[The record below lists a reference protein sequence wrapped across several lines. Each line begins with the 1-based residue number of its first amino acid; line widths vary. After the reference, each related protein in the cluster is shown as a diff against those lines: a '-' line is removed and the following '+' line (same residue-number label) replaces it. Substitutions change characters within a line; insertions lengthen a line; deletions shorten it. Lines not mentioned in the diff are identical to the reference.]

1 MTHISSLRTPVAP
14 PHSIVDKSGQAA
26 FGTFDREIV
35 NLNFGDCV
43 RPFDK
48 DMSQTMQNFKLTQWE
63 ATEIVTDD
71 HAIVTAVYSMGKIGF
86 GLIVVFDRKNHT
98 IKSYFK
104 PSTSKKLT
112 IAPNLI
118 DTVTKL
124 QSYSTNIKMENNMH
138 TGKAHSHGYSH
149 SKSKGN
155 CRFDCHLS
163 RLSPASIVC
172 IPFGKNMP
180 LYSQKD
186 FFKADG
192 FIELAGNKIFT
203 NENSVAIIDD
213 HKGYYPRSAHYD
225 WLTSMGRME
234 HDGKQIYAAFNLT
247 RNQSID
253 QDNYNENVL
262 WLEDRQVQLPPVQF
276 QKSQDIW
283 HVYDQYGMVDLS
295 FIILNTFKMVTNI
308 GVYKVEYYLPFGKLS
323 GFIKDENGEVYKFDN
338 MIGIGEDK
346 TTLI

>member
-1 MTHISSLRTPVAP
+1 MTIISPLRKPTSP
-14 PHSIVDKSGQAA
+14 PPSIVDENGQAI
-26 FGTFDREIV
+26 FGTFDQEIV
-35 NLNFGDCV
+35 NLNFAECV

-48 DMSQTMQNFKLTQWE
+48 NMSQAMQNFKLTQWE
-63 ATEIVTDD
+63 ATEIVTDS
-71 HAIVTAVYSMGKIGF
+71 HAIVTAIYSMGKVGF
-86 GLIVVFDRKNHT
+86 GLIVLYDRKDHT
-98 IKSYFK
+98 IKYYLQ
-104 PSTSKKLT
+104 PSTSKKLK

-118 DTVTKL
+118 GTASKL
-124 QSYSTNIKMENNMH
+124 HSHSTNIWMENNMH
-138 TGKAHSHGYSH
+138 TGKAHTHGWSH
-149 SKSKGN
+149 SKNKGDCQFN
-155 CRFDCHLS
+155 CHLT

-186 FFKADG
+186 FFKANGYIKVGD
-192 FIELAGNKIFT
+192 NQIFT

-225 WLTSMGRME
+225 WLTSMGKML
-234 HDGKQIYAAFNLT
+234 HNGKEIFIAFNLT

-262 WLEDRQVQLPPVQF
+262 WLEDKQIQLPPVQF
-276 QKSQDIW
+276 QKSQNIW
-283 HVYDQYGMVDLS
+283 HVYDQYGMVDLN
-295 FIILNTFKMVTNI
+295 FIIQNTFKMTPNI
-308 GVYKVEYYLPFGKLS
+308 GICKVEYYLPFGKLA
-323 GFIKDENGEVYKFDN
+323 GFIKGLDGEVYKFDN